1 MANSVIDIDKAK
13 EILDSGIDQAT
24 DVLKSNEQVS
34 RVLEQV
40 QAKVK
45 EIPMLESAVKDF
57 PVMVSMV
64 KSYATKEYA
73 AVSPKVVAT
82 IVSAF
87 LYLVKRKDLIPDN
100 LPILGQLDD
109 IAVVVLALNFVQPEI
124 NAFREWKAAQ
134 VKETTE
140 A

>member
-1 MANSVIDIDKAK
+1 
-13 EILDSGIDQAT
+13 
-24 DVLKSNEQVS
+24 
-34 RVLEQV
+34 
-40 QAKVK
+40 
-45 EIPMLESAVKDF
+45 
-57 PVMVSMV
+57 MVSMV

-134 VKETTE
+134 VKESTE

>member
-64 KSYATKEYA
+64 KSYATKEQ
-73 AVSPKVVAT
+73 
-82 IVSAF
+82 
-87 LYLVKRKDLIPDN
+87 DPDN
-100 LPILGQLDD
+100 W
-109 IAVVVLALNFVQPEI
+109 PE
-124 NAFREWKAAQ
+124 
-134 VKETTE
+134 
-140 A
+140 

>member
-13 EILDSGIDQAT
+13 EILDNGIDQAT